1 MQDKSLSTEELIA
14 QDVGGRS
21 PAGAMAG
28 IIAGLALLWSLFQL
42 WIASPLPFVFG
53 FGVFNDT
60 ETRAIH
66 LAFALLLAFLAY
78 PAFRRSPRDRV
89 PLADIALGLAAA
101 ACATYLFVAYEQ
113 LAQRPGNLTTLAV
126 PFIFPENNKPGSFSD
141 SIDSS
146 SDINVVRDQKR
157 LPAGQSHYHPLMPGS
172 FLIITQQ
179 SFNGSTGRYL
189 YI

>member
-1 MQDKSLSTEELIA
+1 MQDKPLSTEELIA

-89 PLADIALGLAAA
+89 PLADIALGLAPRPAPPTCSSPTSSWRNARATSPPSTWSPPASASRCCWRPRAA
-101 ACATYLFVAYEQ
+101 PSA
-113 LAQRPGNLTTLAV
+113 R
-126 PFIFPENNKPGSFSD
+126 
-141 SIDSS
+141 
-146 SDINVVRDQKR
+146 RWR
-157 LPAGQSHYHPLMPGS
+157 
-172 FLIITQQ
+172 
-179 SFNGSTGRYL
+179 
-189 YI
+189 